1 MENCFD
7 LPPIILYLS
16 EFKNAADIQDQDIR
30 WNVNVFWWFAISPL
44 NNYLMS
50 YPFDISVRI
59 SSWNKNKQILISD
72 FIPFQ
77 NHQIDGFS
85 HPGHHLVHQQY
96 HCPASFSKCFY
107 IDHRKQQVKSD
118 FSWKTPSR
126 ILIVWKILINEIN

>member
-59 SSWNKNKQILISD
+59 SSWNKNKQILIEWNLGKKHGKS
-72 FIPFQ
+72 
-77 NHQIDGFS
+77 GFLWNVLYAT
-85 HPGHHLVHQQY
+85 H
-96 HCPASFSKCFY
+96 SFK
-107 IDHRKQQVKSD
+107 R
-118 FSWKTPSR
+118 
-126 ILIVWKILINEIN
+126 